1 MKKIKLSLLALS
13 ILTIAIIFSCKKQNF
28 DTALNYSSEPT
39 LPQTVDNYSAST
51 NDNLATLGRVLFY
64 DRKLSL
70 NNSISCGSCHKQE
83 VAFSDGKQF
92 SVGLEDIKSTRNT
105 PAIFPKF
112 GKMFWDGR
120 ADSLAQLVLMPIA
133 NHTEMKI
140 FDFDALISK
149 LKNTTY
155 YPGLFNKAFGTNDI
169 SQAKIQKALKEF
181 ILNFNFSKN
190 KFSSSV
196 ATFTNTNPIPLNT
209 SESIGKDVF
218 FGKGNCSGCHHI
230 QPNGYGN
237 TSQWHNIGLD
247 EVYADN
253 GIGGFTN
260 NQTQNGA
267 FMVPVLL
274 NVELTAP
281 YMHDG
286 RFKTLEEVVEHY
298 NSGVKN
304 NPNLDWMFKDFS
316 MFDGLTDAQIIA
328 QFDTNHNGEIEE
340 SELPQGVPKK
350 LNLTITEKKGLVDFL
365 KTLTDRSVLSDARF
379 SDPFL
384 K

>member
-1 MKKIKLSLLALS
+1 MKKIKLSLFALT

-28 DTALNYSSEPT
+28 ATDLNYSTEPT
-39 LPQTVDNYSAST
+39 LPQTVDNYSVST

-92 SVGLEDIKSTRNT
+92 SVGLEDVKSTRNT
-105 PAIFPKF
+105 PAIFPKN

-120 ADSLAQLVLMPIA
+120 SDSLAQLVLMPIA
-133 NHTEMKI
+133 NHAEMKI
-140 FDFDALISK
+140 FDFDVLISK

-155 YPGLFNKAFGTNDI
+155 YQNLFNKAFGTNQI
-169 SQAKIQKALKEF
+169 SQDRIQKALKEF

-196 ATFTNTNPIPLNT
+196 STFTNANPIPLNA
-209 SESIGKDVF
+209 SESIGKNIF
-218 FGKGNCSGCHHI
+218 FGKGNCSSCHHI
-230 QPNGYGN
+230 QPNGYGS

-253 GIGGFTN
+253 GIGAVIN
-260 NQTQNGA
+260 NPEQNGA

-304 NPNLDWMFKDFS
+304 NPNLDWELVNDSIFNTINS
-316 MFDGLTDAQIIA
+316 EAELLLLFDV
-328 QFDTNHNGEIEE
+328 NHNGIVENNEI
-340 SELPQGVPKK
+340 PITPKK
-350 LNLTITEKKGLVDFL
+350 LNLAVNEKKSLVDFL
-365 KTLTDRSVLSDARF
+365 KTLTDRTVLSDVRF